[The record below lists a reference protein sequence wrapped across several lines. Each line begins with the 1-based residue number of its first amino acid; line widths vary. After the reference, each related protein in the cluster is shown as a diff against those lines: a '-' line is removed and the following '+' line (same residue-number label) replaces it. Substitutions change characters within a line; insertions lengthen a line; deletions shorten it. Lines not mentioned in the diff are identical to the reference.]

1 MADGLLRGWKDIA
14 QFLDMSERSA
24 QRLEGEGLPIRR
36 RGGPHSVVTAFPEEL
51 REWQRLSIARSPS
64 LPNGGDRDGHTAPVV
79 AHQPAE
85 ERRSPR
91 RRLLLGALTICVI
104 AAAAGAWL
112 YGTRPAGLSPPP
124 AAPTVAPGAPLVV
137 LRLYG
142 SNGVAFTTSVPSG
155 ATGTVQLPDGVRL
168 LLSPTLTGDVLH
180 VSVSIAYAG
189 GTPTWAG
196 TADVKQGVRT
206 LFKDKV
212 PVEFEWVRVS
222 RPANATRG
230 DGSQSR

>member
-1 MADGLLRGWKDIA
+1 MADELLRGWKDIA
-14 QFLDMSERSA
+14 RFLGMSERSA

-36 RGGPHSVVTAFPEEL
+36 RGGPRSVVTAFPEEL

-64 LPNGGDRDGHTAPVV
+64 LPNGDDRDGHTAPVV
-79 AHQPAE
+79 AHEPAE
-85 ERRSPR
+85 ERKSPR
-91 RRLLLGALTICVI
+91 RSLLLGALAICVI

-112 YGTRPAGLSPPP
+112 YGTRPAGLPPPP
-124 AAPTVAPGAPLVV
+124 AAPAVAPGTPIVV
-137 LRLYG
+137 LRVYG
-142 SNGVAFTTSVPSG
+142 SNGVAFTTSIPSG

-168 LLSPTLTGDVLH
+168 LLSPTLTDDVLH

-212 PVEFEWVRVS
+212 PVDIEWVRVS